1 LVPEE
6 AAILDL
12 LTLIRLIRRN
22 IVAALLASVLALGL
36 VGYAVANAP
45 AVYLSS
51 GSMVLFSPPT
61 PPEPVA
67 VDDGEGAPP
76 TTVATDNP
84 YARFNDLSVVVD
96 IVKRVLLSREVDQ
109 RLRAAGVIG
118 TYTVAANIDFYRGPI
133 IDIASEAPT
142 PEASQRSTE
151 LVMAELAVALD
162 DLQANQGTDA
172 DYRIVAQSVVPP
184 NPGTRVLSST
194 VRRGM
199 AAMVLATGMSIGILI
214 LADSVRRGRNRR
226 RDRRSAAATPDDPR
240 DDGLSFGDDT
250 LTAADL
256 DRMTLEVVP
265 NDLVDSSRNV
275 FGPRR
280 IRVPDDGADVTPAAI
295 RQLP

>member
-1 LVPEE
+1 M
-6 AAILDL
+6 DL
-12 LTLIRLIRRN
+12 LTLVRLIRRN
-22 IVAALLASVLALGL
+22 IVAAILACVLALAL
-36 VGYAVANAP
+36 VSYAVVTAP
-45 AVYLSS
+45 AVFLSS

-67 VDDGEGAPP
+67 VDADQGAPP

-142 PEASQRSTE
+142 PEASQRSTD

-162 DLQANQGTDA
+162 DLQAKQGTDEQ
-172 DYRIVAQSVVPP
+172 YRIVAQSVVPP

-199 AAMVLATGMSIGILI
+199 AATVLATGMFVGILV
-214 LADSVRRGRNRR
+214 LSDSVRRSLGRR
-226 RDRRSAAATPDDPR
+226 RDRRLARAARNGEPEDR
-240 DDGLSFGDDT
+240 KSFDDDT
-250 LTAADL
+250 FTISDS
-256 DRMTLEVVP
+256 DRKALEVVS
-265 NDLVDSSRNV
+265 NDLFDTSRSV
-275 FGPRR
+275 FAPRR
-280 IRVPDDGADVTPAAI
+280 VHVPDDDADDVPAI
-295 RQLP
+295 RHLP

>member
-1 LVPEE
+1 
-6 AAILDL
+6 LDL
-12 LTLIRLIRRN
+12 LTFVRLIRRN
-22 IVAALLASVLALGL
+22 IVAAFLACVLAFAL
-36 VGYAVANAP
+36 VSYAVVTAP
-45 AVYLSS
+45 AVFLSS
-51 GSMVLFSPPT
+51 GSMVLFSPPP

-67 VDDGEGAPP
+67 VDADQAVP
-76 TTVATDNP
+76 TTTVGTDNP

-162 DLQANQGTDA
+162 DLQANQGTDEK
-172 DYRIVAQSVVPP
+172 YRIVAHSVVPP

-199 AAMVLATGMSIGILI
+199 AATVLAAGMFVGILI
-214 LADSVRRGRNRR
+214 LSDSVKRSRNSR
-226 RDRRSAAATPDDPR
+226 RDRRSAAAPREDTREDRPLFDDDMF
-240 DDGLSFGDDT
+240 DDDM
-250 LTAADL
+250 LTASDR
-256 DRMTLEVVP
+256 DRMTLEIVS
-265 NDLVDSSRNV
+265 NDLFDSSPSV
-275 FGPRR
+275 FPKR
-280 IRVPDDGADVTPAAI
+280 IRVPDDDDVSPAPV
-295 RQLP
+295 RHLP